1 MMLRIGLT
9 GGIGSGKSTAAAEF
23 KKLGV
28 SVIDLDQ
35 LARDV
40 VQTGTPALNKIS
52 DHFGEQILLESGELD
67 RAELRNIIFGDA
79 KEKEWLENLLHPLIR
94 ERQLELESRSTSP
107 YLVIEIPLL
116 VENIEAQKVDRILV
130 VETPREDQVLRTMAR
145 SQLSESE
152 VNDIISGQATAEERR
167 AVAQDRIDNSGSIPE
182 LAAQVETLHISYCEL
197 AKTSKL

>member
-1 MMLRIGLT
+1 MLRIGLT
-9 GGIGSGKSTAAAEF
+9 GGIGSGKSTVAAEF

-40 VQTGTPALNKIS
+40 VQSGTPTLNKIS
-52 DHFGEQILLESGELD
+52 HHFGDQILLESGELD

-130 VETPREDQVLRTMAR
+130 VETPREDQILRTMAR

-152 VNDIISGQATAEERR
+152 VNDVISAQATAEERR
-167 AVAQDRIDNSGSIPE
+167 AVAQDRIDNSGSISE

>member
-1 MMLRIGLT
+1 MLRIGLT

>member
-1 MMLRIGLT
+1 MLRIGLT
-9 GGIGSGKSTAAAEF
+9 GGIGSGKSTVAAEF

-40 VQTGTPALNKIS
+40 VQSGTPTLNKIS
-52 DHFGEQILLESGELD
+52 DHFGEQILLESGELN

-130 VETPREDQVLRTMAR
+130 VETPREDQILRTMAR

-152 VNDIISGQATAEERR
+152 VNDVISGQATAEERR
-167 AVAQDRIDNSGSIPE
+167 AVAQDRIDNSGSISE

>member
-1 MMLRIGLT
+1 MLRIGLT
-9 GGIGSGKSTAAAEF
+9 GGIGSGKSTVAAEF

-167 AVAQDRIDNSGSIPE
+167 AVAQDRIDNSGSISE

>member
-1 MMLRIGLT
+1 MLRIGLT
-9 GGIGSGKSTAAAEF
+9 GGIGSGKSTVAAEF

-116 VENIEAQKVDRILV
+116 VENIESQMVDRILV
-130 VETPREDQVLRTMAR
+130 VETPREDQILRTMAR

-152 VNDIISGQATAEERR
+152 VNDVISGQATAEERR
-167 AVAQDRIDNSGSIPE
+167 AVAQDRIDNSGSISE

>member
-1 MMLRIGLT
+1 MLRIGLT
-9 GGIGSGKSTAAAEF
+9 GGIGSGKSTVATEF

-40 VQTGTPALNKIS
+40 VQSGTPALNKIS

-130 VETPREDQVLRTMAR
+130 VETPREDQILRTMAR

-152 VNDIISGQATAEERR
+152 VNDVISGQATAEERR
-167 AVAQDRIDNSGSIPE
+167 AVAQDRIDNSGSISE

>member
-1 MMLRIGLT
+1 MLRIGLT
-9 GGIGSGKSTAAAEF
+9 GGIGSGKSTVAAEF

-40 VQTGTPALNKIS
+40 VQSGTPALNKIS

-79 KEKEWLENLLHPLIR
+79 KEKEWLENLLHPLIK

-130 VETPREDQVLRTMAR
+130 VETPREDQILRTMAR

-152 VNDIISGQATAEERR
+152 VNDVISGQATAEERR
-167 AVAQDRIDNSGSIPE
+167 AVAQDRIDNSGSISE

>member
-1 MMLRIGLT
+1 MLRIGLT
-9 GGIGSGKSTAAAEF
+9 GGIGSGKSTVAAEF
-23 KKLGV
+23 KTLGV

-35 LARDV
+35 IARDV
-40 VQTGTPALNKIS
+40 VQSGTPALNKIS

-130 VETPREDQVLRTMAR
+130 VETPREDQILRTMAR

-152 VNDIISGQATAEERR
+152 VNDVISGQATAEERR
-167 AVAQDRIDNSGSIPE
+167 AVAQDRIDNSGSISE

>member
-1 MMLRIGLT
+1 MLRIGLT
-9 GGIGSGKSTAAAEF
+9 GGIGSGKSTVAAEF

-40 VQTGTPALNKIS
+40 VQSGTPALNKIS

-130 VETPREDQVLRTMAR
+130 VETPREDQILRTMAR

-152 VNDIISGQATAEERR
+152 VNDVISGQATAEERR
-167 AVAQDRIDNSGSIPE
+167 AVAQDRIDNSGSISE

>member
-1 MMLRIGLT
+1 MLRIGLT
-9 GGIGSGKSTAAAEF
+9 GGIGSGKSTVAAEF

-40 VQTGTPALNKIS
+40 VQSGTPALNKIS

-79 KEKEWLENLLHPLIR
+79 KEKEWLENLLHPLIK

-116 VENIEAQKVDRILV
+116 VENVEAQKVDRILV
-130 VETPREDQVLRTMAR
+130 VETPREDQILRTMAR

-152 VNDIISGQATAEERR
+152 VNDVISGQATAEERR
-167 AVAQDRIDNSGSIPE
+167 AVAQDRIDNSGSISE